1 MTCSLLEAHCWGHL
15 FELLGGIVEV
25 LGWAGILTIVC
36 DILGRISASV
46 VLVEILVDLIRQLHS
61 LLALVVFN
69 RVFEDILDVG
79 LYC

>member
-1 MTCSLLEAHCWGHL
+1 MGV
-15 FELLGGIVEV
+15 IVEV

>member
-1 MTCSLLEAHCWGHL
+1 M
-15 FELLGGIVEV
+15 FKLLGAIVEV